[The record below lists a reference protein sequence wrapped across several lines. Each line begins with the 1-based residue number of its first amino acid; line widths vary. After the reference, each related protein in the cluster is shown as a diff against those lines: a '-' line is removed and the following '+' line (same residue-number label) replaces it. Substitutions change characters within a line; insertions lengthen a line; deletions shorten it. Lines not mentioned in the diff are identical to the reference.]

1 MLELPDGRRLRRG
14 LRALGAF
21 PGRRLRAVRQRRKST
36 PIRRRTLYL
45 TNTSGY
51 RIFVR
56 VTEPDDEQVRPAL
69 VLVPGR
75 DRDGAIFN
83 SSLYVI
89 GADEVARLGVRCV
102 AFDPVGRGR
111 SWGHDDFGGSE
122 GQDALRAVLDYTHSR
137 REVHRARLGVASFS
151 QGLSLAA
158 PVLAAHG
165 ERLQVSFLLDWEG
178 PADREAILRSGPL
191 PPAARPALARDP
203 EGFWAHREPLSFL
216 DDLPCPYVRIQARED
231 HALDSRGVDG
241 AISLIAE
248 ASAGRCPETRLNDN
262 TPNVAWRPDQIEELR
277 WAPATPSS
285 LNTFMLGLIGHH
297 LAVE

>member
-1 MLELPDGRRLRRG
+1 MLGLPDGRKLRRG
-14 LRALGAF
+14 LRALSAL
-21 PGRRLRAVRQRRKST
+21 PGRRLRAARQRRKST
-36 PIRRRTLYL
+36 PIRKRTLYL

-56 VTEPDDEQVRPAL
+56 ITEPDDEQVRPAI
-69 VLVPGR
+69 VLIPGR
-75 DRDGAIFN
+75 DKDGSVFD
-83 SSLYVI
+83 SGLYVV
-89 GADEVARLGVRCV
+89 GADEVARLGIRCV

-151 QGLSLAA
+151 QGLCLAA
-158 PVLAAHG
+158 PMLASHG
-165 ERLQVSFLLDWEG
+165 DRLQLSFLIDWEG
-178 PADREAILRSGPL
+178 PADRDAILRSGPL

-203 EGFWAHREPLSFL
+203 EGFWSHREPVSFL

-231 HALDSRGVDG
+231 HGLDARGVDG
-241 AISLIAE
+241 AISLVAV

-262 TPNVAWRPDQIEELR
+262 PPNVAWRPDQIEEIR
-277 WAPATPSS
+277 WAPDAPGA
-285 LNTFMLGLIGHH
+285 LNSFMLNLIAER
-297 LAVE
+297 LAAD